1 MKDRI
6 IIGTRGSMLA
16 LWQAEWVKA
25 ELEGMHEGLAVEL
38 QVIQTKGDKILDQAL
53 SKIGDKGLFTKEIE
67 SQLLSGAIDLA
78 VHSYKDLPTE
88 QPGGL
93 VIGATSVREDAAD
106 VLVSKGRKKLEE
118 LAEGAKVFT
127 GSLRRRAQ
135 LLYLRGDLEVC
146 DIRGNVQTR
155 LRKFDESDAAGMMM
169 ALAGLKRMGLE
180 DRVAECLEPRRFVP
194 ACGQGSLAL
203 EVRESD
209 AAVGELVR
217 GLNDEVSEAAIRAER
232 TVLARLEGG
241 CQIPIG
247 AYAEVVGETIELL
260 GMVSDLEG
268 KHLIRAEGAGSL
280 GQAVEIGEQVVA
292 ELLKQGGKEILAEI
306 RSEHC

>member
-1 MKDRI
+1 MKDRL
-6 IIGTRGSMLA
+6 IIGTRGSKLA

-25 ELEGMHEGLAVEL
+25 ELEGEYEGLEVEL
-38 QVIQTKGDKILDQAL
+38 EIIQTKGDKILDQAL

-67 SQLLSGAIDLA
+67 SQLLAGAIDLA

-93 VIGATSVREDAAD
+93 MIGATTEREDPAD
-106 VLVSKGRKKLEE
+106 VLVSKEGKTLDE
-118 LAEGAKVFT
+118 LAVGAKVFT

-155 LRKFDESDAAGMMM
+155 LRKFDESEAAGMLM
-169 ALAGLKRMGLE
+169 AAAGLKRMELE
-180 DRVAECLEPRRFVP
+180 ERIAERLEPRRFVP
-194 ACGQGSLAL
+194 ACGQGALAL
-203 EVRESD
+203 EIREDDSET
-209 AAVGELVR
+209 GELVK
-217 GLNDEVSEAAIRAER
+217 GLNDAVSEAVIRAER

-247 AYAEVVGETIELL
+247 AYAEVVGESIELL
-260 GMVSDLEG
+260 GMVSDLDG
-268 KHLIRAEGAGSL
+268 KKLIRAEGKGPV
-280 GQAVEIGEQVVA
+280 GQAAEIGEQVVG
-292 ELLKQGGKEILAEI
+292 ELLKQGGKEILEEI
-306 RSEHC
+306 R